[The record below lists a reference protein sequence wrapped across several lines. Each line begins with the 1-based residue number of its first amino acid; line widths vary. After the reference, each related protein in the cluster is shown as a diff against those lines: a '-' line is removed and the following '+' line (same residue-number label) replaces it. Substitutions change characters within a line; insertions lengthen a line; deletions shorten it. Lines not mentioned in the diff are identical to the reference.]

1 ASDLYKGKG
10 LSLSQL
16 NLTQSPKIRL
26 RIGVNPESV
35 HQGGVNLF
43 GRSFGDH
50 PQEILMK
57 LSFTS
62 DEEDQN
68 H

>member
-1 ASDLYKGKG
+1 MEKVSDVN
-10 LSLSQL
+10 LSQL

-26 RIGVNPESV
+26 RIGVNPESI

-50 PQEILMK
+50 AQEIMMK
-57 LSFTS
+57 LSFIR